1 MTKTD
6 TRLCVVSSDGRNWHA
21 LSYGNRGD
29 RNISFKI
36 RTYLPDHLDDRIT
49 PFKSAKTLLALAQHL
64 TGKNHHSP
72 VIAKVVHVQ
81 ELTGWKDKDFAPVI

>member
-21 LSYGNRGD
+21 LSYGDRGD
-29 RNISFKI
+29 RSINFKI
-36 RTYLPDHLDDRIT
+36 RTYLPDRLDDRTT
-49 PFKSAKTLLALAQHL
+49 PFKTAKTLRALARHL
-64 TGKNHHSP
+64 TGKNQQSP

-81 ELTGWKDKDFAPVI
+81 KLTGWKDKNFAPVI

>member
-6 TRLCVVSSDGRNWHA
+6 TRLCVVSSDGRRWHA
-21 LSYGNRGD
+21 LSYSDRGD
-29 RNISFKI
+29 RSINFKI

-49 PFKSAKTLLALAQHL
+49 PFKTAKTLRHL
-64 TGKNHHSP
+64 TGKNQHSP

-81 ELTGWKDKDFAPVI
+81 KLTGWKDKDFAPVI